1 MALRQVSV
9 FNKSFERVAF
19 ASHLLS
25 YEVQETTRETGKF
38 TLWMQT
44 TPENMEYFV
53 KDHVVELRFDP
64 EEDDSLQNLILNS
77 SEAYTA
83 TGTGSFVESM
93 NYQAYA
99 ISFDADMLLHE
110 KTGVFALRYT
120 ASGVSFSPGGYV
132 KANIYYTVDD
142 DPKVMTI
149 DLSEAVLTNGTDRA
163 YVTTS
168 FPAGVLRF
176 TYVEILIYQ
185 IKGTVTVDQ
194 PMLYIGSSLQGYV
207 PAPEDSMELKYPNRV
222 WGIIVARIEKK
233 TDGFEGLEVHG
244 RLLDDVLRWR
254 CLWYRYVK
262 TDTIPNIVEDL
273 INTHLITPVL
283 PERAVSWV
291 ALDRMLGTGFDVTT
305 VSRIAGGYL
314 SDYVYVL
321 LSTVG
326 LGLKAVYDK
335 RLGRVRLYMYRGKD
349 RSMNQSERPYVLFS
363 DNNGMLVDPEYAE
376 DDSAYKNVARVTG
389 TFNEVV
395 TGITIGTASGADRR
409 EVYVGATGVES
420 PHADNTPMTEAEFL
434 QALTQLGMERLVAAQ
449 TVKSLTSKVY
459 AGSYDYGKDYMLG
472 DTVSVIYANIGVAYH
487 APIEAVIRSGS
498 GVEEQIELVFGKGLM
513 TLNEKLKARL
523 AY

>member
-9 FNKSFERVAF
+9 FNKNFERVAF

-25 YEVQETTRETGKF
+25 YEVQETSKETGQF

-44 TPENMEYFV
+44 TPENMEHFV
-53 KDHVVELRFDP
+53 KDHVVELLFDG
-64 EEDDSLQNLILNS
+64 EEDEDVQNLVLNS
-77 SEAYTA
+77 GAVCTA
-83 TGTGSFVESM
+83 TGTDTFVESM

-99 ISFDADMLLHE
+99 VSLDADMLLHE
-110 KTGVFALRYT
+110 RVGVFALRYS
-120 ASGVSFSPGGYV
+120 ASGVSLSAGGYV
-132 KANIYYTVDD
+132 KANIYYTVNE

-149 DLSEAVLTNGTDRA
+149 DLSEAVLTDGTDRA
-163 YVTTS
+163 YVTAS
-168 FPAGVLRF
+168 FPAGVLEF

-185 IKGTVTVDQ
+185 VKGTVTIDQ
-194 PMLYIGSSLQGYV
+194 PMLYVGSSLLGYV
-207 PAPEDSMELKYPNRV
+207 PAPEDTMELKYPNRV

-244 RLLDDVLRWR
+244 RLLDDVMRWR
-254 CLWYRYVK
+254 CLWYRYVN
-262 TDTIPNIVEDL
+262 TDTIPNIVADL
-273 INTHLITPVL
+273 IDTHLITPAL

-291 ALDRMLGTGFDVTT
+291 VLDKMLGTGFDITT

-314 SDYVYVL
+314 SDYVYTL
-321 LSTVG
+321 LSTVN
-326 LGLKAVYDK
+326 LGLRAIYDK
-335 RLGRVRLYMYRGKD
+335 RLEQVRLYLYKGKD

-363 DNNGMLVDPEYAE
+363 DNNGMLVDPEYTE

-395 TGITIGTASGADRR
+395 TGITIGTASGAERR

-434 QALTQLGMERLVAAQ
+434 QALNQMGVERLVASQ

-459 AGSYDYGKDYMLG
+459 AGSYVYGKDYMLG

-487 APIEAVIRSGS
+487 APIEAVIRSGT
-498 GVEEQIELVFGKGLM
+498 GVDEQIELVFGKGLM